1 MFIFF
6 YQHLDLH
13 LHFSFICILIINGF
27 GNAPIYHL
35 CWMLFCG
42 AIICTLQQL
51 IIVPLLD
58 IIIGLLEKNMKNG

>member
-6 YQHLDLH
+6 YQHLD

-27 GNAPIYHL
+27 GNASIYHL

-42 AIICTLQQL
+42 AIIFTLQQL
-51 IIVPLLD
+51 IIVPLLN
-58 IIIGLLEKNMKNG
+58 IIIGLLEKNMKNGW

>member
-6 YQHLDLH
+6 YHLHLDPN
-13 LHFSFICILIINGF
+13 FSFICILIINGF

-35 CWMLFCG
+35 CWMLFCE